1 MCAITTWKLDTWLR
15 CVRAA
20 LHCYLPKD
28 LLSSCKLITC
38 RQATKKATPEDSE
51 KKLWYVWETS
61 VSQFSSPT
69 TRTQTWET
77 RKEYFTAI
85 FASSLNKPKIEGEK
99 TTFLQQQSR
108 VGVSDNRLKCSRR
121 HLSAKR
127 LLPTQS
133 KSGATIRNIKLKTT
147 PASLTAT
154 WIHGLA
160 PFQRIFFIMFSPLKL

>member
-1 MCAITTWKLDTWLR
+1 MCYHHLKIRHVATLCKGCFTVLFAKGLAVILQAHYMQTSHQKS
-15 CVRAA
+15 
-20 LHCYLPKD
+20 
-28 LLSSCKLITC
+28 LSRRL
-38 RQATKKATPEDSE
+38 SE

-61 VSQFSSPT
+61 VSRFSSPT

-85 FASSLNKPKIEGEK
+85 FTSSLNKPKTEGEK

-133 KSGATIRNIKLKTT
+133 KSGATTRNIKLKTT

-154 WIHGLA
+154 
-160 PFQRIFFIMFSPLKL
+160 